1 MNTYYTVVTKDS
13 SSPIGYHPII
23 ENGRFNTLA
32 EAFEH
37 RATLEHQHSECGCGF
52 MVIQTQVDSWDES
65 SSSIEEFKRLG
76 GES

>member
-13 SSPIGYHPII
+13 SSPIGYHPIT
-23 ENGRFNTLA
+23 ESGRFDTLA

-37 RATLEHQHSECGCGF
+37 RATLEREHSECGCSF
-52 MVIQTQVDSWDES
+52 MVIQNQVDVWDES